1 MTRPH
6 LGRYLGGMGITLL
19 AMTTALPQPA
29 AAQQSQPLPTSER
42 GEQADDQRSPNNPRR
57 ESNRRHDR
65 PDFDP
70 SSLGTV
76 YRSIDGSGNN
86 ADNPAWGAAGIEF
99 LRLAPADYT
108 DGVDSPS
115 GSSRPS
121 ARQIS
126 NVCMEEV
133 EPTENGSRASDF
145 LWLWGQFLD
154 HDITLTPIAEPAE
167 TFNIQVPAGDAWFD
181 PAGQGTEE
189 IPLERSSYE
198 HDTDGVRQQ
207 VNEITAFIDAS
218 NVYGSDDERARALRT
233 LDDTGR
239 LATSDGDLLPFNTQ
253 GLPNAPST
261 SDEFFLAGDFRA
273 NEQVTLTAMH
283 VLFVREH
290 NHWAEEIASSN
301 PELSGEEIY
310 QLARVI
316 VGAEMQAITY
326 REFLPVLLGDD
337 ALGPYRGYS
346 PTTDPSIA
354 NEFATAAYRV
364 GHTMLSSSIL
374 RLEADGSES
383 PEGPLALADAFF
395 NPSLLA
401 SPALESMI
409 RGLAEQRARDVDLAI
424 VDDVRNFLFGP
435 PGAGG
440 FDLASLNIQR
450 GRDHGL
456 ASYNDTREAYGMR
469 RHRRFEDITTDR
481 SVQRQLRDAY
491 VSVDDIDLW
500 VGGLAEEHVPG
511 AMVGETFRAIL
522 VDQFQRLRDGDSFWY
537 ERVLPRSMIDLI
549 EDQTLSRIVERN
561 SDVRGLQRDLFLV
574 DRGPR
579 S

>member
-1 MTRPH
+1 MTRH
-6 LGRYLGGMGITLL
+6 RLLSLGSLGISLL
-19 AMTTALPQPA
+19 AIATAVPRPSV
-29 AAQQSQPLPTSER
+29 AQQGQQLPAPER

-57 ESNRRHDR
+57 EANRRRDR
-65 PDFDP
+65 PEFDP
-70 SSLGTV
+70 ASLGSV
-76 YRSIDGSGNN
+76 YRSIDGVGNN
-86 ADNPAWGAAGIEF
+86 VDNPQWGAAGIEF
-99 LRLAPADYT
+99 LRLSPADYA
-108 DGVDSPS
+108 DGLDTPS
-115 GSSRPS
+115 GSTRPT

-126 NVCMEEV
+126 NVCMEEI
-133 EPTENGSRASDF
+133 EPTENDSRASDL

-167 TFNIQVPAGDAWFD
+167 NFNIAVPAGDRWFD
-181 PAGQGTEE
+181 PAGLGTQE

-198 HDTDGVRQQ
+198 HDASGIRQQ

-218 NVYGSDDERARALRT
+218 NVYGSDSERARALRT
-233 LDDTGR
+233 LDGTGR

-253 GLPNAPST
+253 GLPNAPSN

-283 VLFVREH
+283 LLFVREH
-290 NHWAEEIASSN
+290 NHWAAEIAASN
-301 PELSGEEIY
+301 PDLVGEEIY
-310 QLARVI
+310 QLTRLL

-337 ALGPYRGYS
+337 ALSPYRGYS

-401 SPALESMI
+401 SPALETMI
-409 RGLAEQRARDVDLAI
+409 RGLAQQRAREVDLEI

-456 ASYNDTREAYGMR
+456 ASYNQTREAYGLR
-469 RHRRFEDITTDR
+469 PHRRFEDVTSDR
-481 SVQRQLRDAY
+481 STQQQLRDTY
-491 VSVDDIDLW
+491 GSVDNIDLW
-500 VGGLAEEHVPG
+500 VGGLAEEHVRG

-522 VDQFQRLRDGDSFWY
+522 VDQFERLRDGDSFWY
-537 ERVLPRSMIDLI
+537 EHILPGDMIDMV
-549 EDQTLSRIVERN
+549 EDQTLRRIIERN